1 MKQYVYLYNFYELKK
16 KLKKNLI
23 INLINNQFQYITKNI
38 YKLEEQ
44 SVNEY
49 LGVLY
54 DDYTNCK
61 EVSIFI
67 DKIMNQNNLYF
78 IVINSDGNMF

>member
-16 KLKKNLI
+16 KLKNLI

-38 YKLEEQ
+38 DKLEKQ

-49 LGVLY
+49 LGIVY
-54 DDYTNCK
+54 DNYIHCK
-61 EVSIFI
+61 EQLII
-67 DKIMNQNNLYF
+67 RNRILC
-78 IVINSDGNMF
+78 